1 MTTQAPVEPA
11 TLPETTLAPR
21 RHVLDLDDFSRAE
34 IESVLDMADA
44 MREVLR
50 RGIKKAPPL
59 RGKVVLTVFYEPST
73 RTRVSFE
80 QAGKLLSADVINIA
94 ASGSSAEK
102 GESLLNTALT
112 LQAMHAD
119 ALIVRH
125 AQAGAPYFIARNLS
139 RTSVINAGDGRHAHP
154 TQGLLDL
161 LTMRDHLG
169 DLEGR
174 RVVIVGDVAHSRV
187 ARSDLFGLAAMGA
200 QVVISGPPTLM
211 PLEFTA
217 PLGTQGLPG
226 VSYEPDLDRAIAEAD
241 VVMALRLQSE
251 RQEGGML
258 PSVREYT
265 RRWQVTEARMRL
277 AKPGALIMHP
287 GPMNEGVEIASSLA
301 HGVASVIEEQV
312 TNGVAVRMALLY
324 QLLTGGGE
332 AAAA

>member
-11 TLPETTLAPR
+11 TLPQTTLAPR

-34 IESVLDMADA
+34 IESVLDTAA
-44 MREVLR
+44 SMREVLR

-59 RGKVVLTVFYEPST
+59 RGKVILTLFYEPST

-119 ALIVRH
+119 VVVVRH
-125 AQAGAPYFIARNLS
+125 AQAGAPYFMARNLS

-187 ARSDLFGLAAMGA
+187 ARSNLFGLAAMGA
-200 QVVISGPPTLM
+200 EVILSGPPTLM
-211 PLEFTA
+211 PLEFHRAAGNARAARRPLRTRPRPRHRRSRRGDGAAPPIGAPGGRDAAERARVHA
-217 PLGTQGLPG
+217 PLAGN
-226 VSYEPDLDRAIAEAD
+226 RAAHA
-241 VVMALRLQSE
+241 
-251 RQEGGML
+251 
-258 PSVREYT
+258 PSPT
-265 RRWQVTEARMRL
+265 RARSSCTPARSTR
-277 AKPGALIMHP
+277 ASRSRHP
-287 GPMNEGVEIASSLA
+287 SPTAWPPSSR
-301 HGVASVIEEQV
+301 S
-312 TNGVAVRMALLY
+312 R
-324 QLLTGGGE
+324 
-332 AAAA
+332 